1 MTRFKICG
9 LRDVDNALV
18 AAESGADY
26 LGFNFVHGV
35 RRQLTLDQGQTIIQ
49 RVVGELGD
57 DRPKLVGLFAN
68 QDINEVNEIIERCG
82 IDYAQLCGDEEP
94 QYWDK
99 VRAEVIKQIKVK
111 PLESSEETA
120 AATLASVR
128 EVTSHGRQALLDS
141 YKKGALGGTGHTFDW
156 NIAERVAQDHEII
169 LAGGLTPD
177 NVTQAITQVHPWMV
191 DVSSGVETDG
201 VKYPTKIRA
210 FADAVKLESLAI
222 GTG

>member
-9 LRDVDNALV
+9 IRDVDNALV
-18 AAESGADY
+18 AAESGADF
-26 LGFNFVHGV
+26 LGFNFVHRV

-49 RVVGELGD
+49 LVIGELGD

-68 QDINEVNEIIERCG
+68 QEIDEVNEIIERC
-82 IDYAQLCGDEEP
+82 DLNYAQLCGDEEP
-94 QYWDK
+94 RYWDK
-99 VRAEVIKQIKVK
+99 VRAEVIKQIRVE
-111 PLESSEETA
+111 PLESSEETT
-120 AATLASVR
+120 AATLASVG
-128 EVTSHGRQALLDS
+128 EVTTHGRRALLDS

-156 NIAERVAQDHEII
+156 NIAERVGQDHEII

-177 NVTQAITQVHPWMV
+177 NVTQAIRQVHPWMV

-201 VKYPTKIRA
+201 VKDPTKIRA
-210 FADAVKLESLAI
+210 FADEVRFESLAM